1 MRTPMWEMMTGS
13 KQHGQEKVG
22 PETWALAS
30 VNADAEGQGSGE
42 EVIKAVERQAES
54 GS

>member
-1 MRTPMWEMMTGS
+1 MTGS

-30 VNADAEGQGSGE
+30 VNADPEGQGSGE

-54 GS
+54 GKLPIS

>member
-1 MRTPMWEMMTGS
+1 MRAPMWGMITGS

-22 PETWALAS
+22 PETWALPS
-30 VNADAEGQGSGE
+30 VNADPEGQGSGE
-42 EVIKAVERQAES
+42 EVIKAVERQAAS